1 MKKLY
6 FLSLIIATAALFF
19 GCKKDE
25 NEPEPKPTPIT
36 EPEPEPKPEPEPTIV
51 YDSSN
56 VILLIKKAD
65 TEIFSNDYFSPKN
78 EETDSRCFNKSLTIA
93 FNSLIESPITIKVLD
108 NLSYTYR
115 YELTEFTISDASGDN
130 LAENANLFNN
140 HLKAEITH
148 KQLKLNTKYSVNLVV
163 SLQQLVDEEW
173 TPVIWQGNAVNYS
186 YNYNFTTGNIP
197 ENAIDNRDILYQY
210 PIDRQYNYMPKEY
223 TQGYIMLSY
232 GYENIFDGISNY
244 DKKVI
249 IKGINDNDFEKQVL
263 SFTTKACHDVPG
275 QVAEINYSLESVSF
289 NPEKIYSI
297 QLAVG
302 LDTIYQMHFR
312 TSKYNNLSDKIKDID
327 LDGKAFVDGGDPI
340 MKNISKGF
348 VCDDFF
354 DVFEHQ
360 KRAKTNT
367 LVQLRADL
375 ENTEW
380 YNNSVYKIIYEHFT
394 EQELPRDRPF
404 SYPPHTAMTLYNPFS
419 INHDHLTDNEIKTGI
434 TKGIYDDGMITYNVI
449 FQCHEDAKL
458 AQKIIQQ
465 KDNLGEELTDDEL
478 RILNYETAEKYTPG
492 DYPFFILFV
501 LPGKNIVTTKERRV
515 FVVQ

>member
-36 EPEPEPKPEPEPTIV
+36 EPEPKPKPEPTIV

-130 LAENANLFNN
+130 LAENANLFDNN
-140 HLKAEITH
+140 LKAEIIH
-148 KQLKLNTKYSVNLVV
+148 KQLKPNTEYTVNLTVK
-163 SLQQLVDEEW
+163 LKQLVNEEW
-173 TPVIWQGNAVNYS
+173 TPVIWNGNEVSYS
-186 YNYNFTTGNIP
+186 NSYKFTTGSLP
-197 ENAIDNRDILYQY
+197 ENTINKRDILHQY

-223 TQGYIMLSY
+223 TQGYIILSY
-232 GYENIFDGISNY
+232 GYENIFDGIADE

-263 SFTTKACHDVPG
+263 PFTTKACHDVPG

-312 TSKYNNLSDKIKDID
+312 TSRFNTLSEKLKAYDAFDGPAFVLGSDPINKILHRNLIIDEFFDDFEYQYFETIGPGIVQPEHLIHMDLDLDNCEWYKNTFKPMYDQYSVID
-327 LDGKAFVDGGDPI
+327 L
-340 MKNISKGF
+340 KGENELNGSSRWVKF
-348 VCDDFF
+348 PPTDAII
-354 DVFEHQ
+354 VFNAYFAQH
-360 KRAKTNT
+360 
-367 LVQLRADL
+367 
-375 ENTEW
+375 
-380 YNNSVYKIIYEHFT
+380 
-394 EQELPRDRPF
+394 
-404 SYPPHTAMTLYNPFS
+404 SY
-419 INHDHLTDNEIKTGI
+419 
-434 TKGIYDDGMITYNVI
+434 
-449 FQCHEDAKL
+449 
-458 AQKIIQQ
+458 
-465 KDNLGEELTDDEL
+465 LTDDEIAKGEDKGL
-478 RILNYETAEKYTPG
+478 PTEGIIRFYSIYYMLNDANMLNYQIVQYEVSYTPG
-492 DYPFFILFV
+492 EYPYFISFV
-501 LPGKNIVTTKERRV
+501 LPGKGIVTTKEKHV
-515 FVVQ
+515 FIVE